1 MSDRQGSG
9 LHVRIVTIAHV
20 VRVVSEAYGVSPLD
34 VLGKRRGDGI
44 MEPRQV
50 AMFLARHCTLQ
61 SFPQIARA
69 MHRDHT
75 TVMHGVERVRERI
88 AAEPSFATRVAGIE
102 AQVLSLAD
110 QQVREAASKPAPVA
124 AQVDAWRGGVA
135 DQATVRRWG
144 MDHGVRINAVGPLTE
159 IDMALVNNR
168 RRLLDLAPFIL
179 ATTGA
184 C

>member
-1 MSDRQGSG
+1 
-9 LHVRIVTIAHV
+9 V
-20 VRVVSEAYGVSPLD
+20 VRVVSEAYGVSPADILST
-34 VLGKRRGDGI
+34 RRGDGI

-75 TVMHGVERVRERI
+75 TVMHGVDRVRERI
-88 AAEPSFATRVAGIE
+88 ARDPSFARHVAAIE
-102 AQVLSLAD
+102 AQVLSQPDHQAS
-110 QQVREAASKPAPVA
+110 EAASKPAPIA
-124 AQVDAWRGGVA
+124 AQLDAWRGGLA

-144 MDHGVRINAVGPLTE
+144 LDHGVRINAVGPLTE

>member
-1 MSDRQGSG
+1 
-9 LHVRIVTIAHV
+9 
-20 VRVVSEAYGVSPLD
+20 VSPLD

-88 AAEPSFATRVAGIE
+88 ALDARFAVSVAQIE
-102 AQVLSLAD
+102 AEVLRTSDLAFPEPA
-110 QQVREAASKPAPVA
+110 RTPPPPPAS
-124 AQVDAWRGGVA
+124 RGGPA
-135 DQATVRRWG
+135 DQATIRLWAL
-144 MDHGVRINAVGPLTE
+144 DHGVRINAVGPLTQV
-159 IDMALVNNR
+159 DMALVNNR
-168 RRLLDLAPFIL
+168 RRLLDLAPFTL
-179 ATTGA
+179 LTMREAV
-184 C
+184 